1 MTNYLVSLFNDEI
14 NDVVVPSATTPVVG
28 NYVVVVPDDIR
39 VQNPTSVANLLTQK
53 YAGILGSY
61 GLFTQ
66 ITYDDFQD
74 ATGIDYANS
83 AGVVTGVKS
92 NVSLYPSHNGVDS
105 VLQSTP
111 NGITWGGPGAG
122 PSQAVLVYEVFDYVD
137 VDDKSAPYTR
147 SYRQLTPDVELDA
160 EVSFNNGAT
169 WVAASN
175 RVMLNIPLLARGNQ
189 LVVRFTR
196 TSDIDVRGRLYVGSW
211 AVVY

>member
-1 MTNYLVSLFNDEI
+1 MVS
-14 NDVVVPSATTPVVG
+14 
-28 NYVVVVPDDIR
+28 
-39 VQNPTSVANLLTQK
+39 
-53 YAGILGSY
+53 
-61 GLFTQ
+61 
-66 ITYDDFQD
+66 
-74 ATGIDYANS
+74 
-83 AGVVTGVKS
+83 
-92 NVSLYPSHNGVDS
+92 
-105 VLQSTP
+105 
-111 NGITWGGPGAG
+111 AG